1 MERISNKEKDIGMV
15 IWAGILRMRK
25 GWDDGREGWGGLRLR
40 VEEMSN

>member
-1 MERISNKEKDIGMV
+1 LDRIRNKDKDIGMV

-25 GWDDGREGWGGLRLR
+25 GRDDGREGWRGLRLR